1 MEKGGHAQWV
11 KYPRYTELAYEC
23 QKGLGGWETS
33 DDYNYLIYPP
43 EIGMKESF
51 FSWRHAS
58 GMVVAGLLLVGC
70 NTGPG
75 LGPISSSNMEDDVG
89 GGDTP
94 HSVEVGD
101 AAGSGRIDTP
111 QSESAVDVAA
121 PSLQQHRYADA
132 FLKSVD
138 KPDCDAGNP
147 EVLIIGD
154 DSDWAKINDPEY
166 RVFCVRP
173 GDYRGV
179 GAIVL
184 ERSGKAEAPRI
195 LLLDSDSNAH
205 PADLPESGQ
214 ALIESLEFKGADF
227 WYVERLSIVDT
238 PDRQSV
244 VRFGSG
250 ASDNT
255 IDRMRIEHFYEGI
268 TLDDGAH
275 RNTIQNSLIG
285 DQDFHRGGDAVCIAL
300 QGFRT
305 RPKTVRILDTKILNN
320 EIYDCNDGI
329 QTVVNPKAS
338 YVADFSGLL
347 IAGNDIYLTSARY
360 SNCSGKMDPNGA
372 CACAENA
379 IDLKGGAEDVSK
391 PVMVVENSLR
401 GWRKTDQACGGS
413 GSWGSALVGHFRL
426 KNAELIDNIISDSA
440 RGISIGGAARS
451 MTIRGNLL
459 HGINSK
465 GSNEGIAF
473 AATGNARDVDFSENT
488 VVDATAW
495 ITLNRSRA
503 IVECN
508 VIIDSGRGGGRPG
521 SGTVVARNS
530 YYATPAWA
538 SDSSGIS
545 FGAAADSRNEE
556 RCFDIRPLSG
566 KQRLCLE
573 YGQTTDQSP
582 HHPCATGS

>member
-1 MEKGGHAQWV
+1 
-11 KYPRYTELAYEC
+11 
-23 QKGLGGWETS
+23 
-33 DDYNYLIYPP
+33 
-43 EIGMKESF
+43 MKESF

-75 LGPISSSNMEDDVG
+75 LEPMSSDNMDDMGGSNASG
-89 GGDTP
+89 
-94 HSVEVGD
+94 SVEIAD
-101 AAGSGRIDTP
+101 ASGSGRTDTP
-111 QSESAVDVAA
+111 QSASAVAA
-121 PSLQQHRYADA
+121 SLSRQHRYANA

-154 DSDWAKINDPEY
+154 DSDWARINDPEY

-195 LLLDSDSNAH
+195 LLLDSDSDAH
-205 PADLPESGQ
+205 PADLPESDQ

-238 PDRQSV
+238 PDRRSV

-268 TLDDGAH
+268 TLDDDAH

-305 RPKTVRILDTKILNN
+305 RPQTVRILDTKILNN

-329 QTVVNPKAS
+329 QTVVNSKAS
-338 YVADFSGLL
+338 YIADFSGLVV
-347 IAGNDIYLTSARY
+347 AGNDIYLTSARY
-360 SNCSGKMDPNGA
+360 SNCSGRLDPKGA

-379 IDLKGGAEDVSK
+379 IDLKGGAEDDSK
-391 PVMVVENSLR
+391 PVMIVENSLR
-401 GWRKTDQACGGS
+401 GWKKTDQACGGS
-413 GSWGSALVGHFRL
+413 GSWGSAVVGHSRL
-426 KNAELIDNIISDSA
+426 KNVELIDNIISDSA
-440 RGISIGGAARS
+440 RGISIGDSARS
-451 MTIRGNLL
+451 VTIRGNLL

-465 GSNEGIAF
+465 GGNEGIAF
-473 AATGNARDVDFSENT
+473 AATGNARDVNFSENT
-488 VVDATAW
+488 IVDATEW
-495 ITLNRSRA
+495 ITLNRSQTT
-503 IVECN
+503 VECN
-508 VIIDSGRGGGRPG
+508 VIIDSGRGSGRPG

-538 SDSSGIS
+538 GDSSGIS
-545 FGAAADSRNEE
+545 FGAAADSRNED

-573 YGQTTDQSP
+573 YGRTTDQSP
-582 HHPCATGS
+582 HHPCATGF